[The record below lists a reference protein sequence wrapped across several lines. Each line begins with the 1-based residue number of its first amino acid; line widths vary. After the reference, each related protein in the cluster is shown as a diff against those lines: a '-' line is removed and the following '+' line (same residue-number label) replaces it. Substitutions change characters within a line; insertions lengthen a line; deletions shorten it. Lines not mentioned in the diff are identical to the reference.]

1 LSTLDQI
8 SERPPRFAEWL
19 MKPLRVNSAE
29 YLKIALAAVMIN
41 LFALAS
47 SLFTMTVYNRVLP
60 NNATSSLIALSIGL
74 CILLLFDFVIKILR
88 GYFIDVAGADVD
100 RVVGGT
106 VFDRLLAIRMD
117 QRRGSTGG
125 LASMLRELETLRD
138 FFTSATLTAI
148 VDVPFIFI
156 TLTVIAIIG
165 GWLVMVPLIL
175 IPIVVAVGLLT
186 QPTMDRLSSRML
198 GQAMLKQSVLIE
210 TIGAL
215 EMIKTMNAGALLK
228 RRWSDA
234 VDHHARTSML
244 QRLVANVG
252 VTVAGTGQQI
262 AYAAVVVFG
271 VGMIAKNDLT
281 MGGLIACSILGGRA
295 VAPLT
300 QIASLLSRLTAT
312 RTAYQQINGL
322 MNTLV
327 EGNPTSAI
335 KFDRIQGHIEFKN
348 VEFSYPGAAEKALD
362 GVSFTISPGEKVG
375 LLGRIGSGKST
386 VARLIVG
393 LYPPSEGLVMVD
405 GTEIRQLDPANL
417 RKHIGVV
424 PQDTVLLSGSVR
436 DNIKLDRDAVD
447 DTELLRASSLSGTHD
462 FMGRLAN
469 GYDLTLSD
477 RGESLSGG
485 QRQSIAVARAVAGR
499 PSVLLLDEPTSAM
512 DNQSEAMLIRR
523 LAEEM
528 KDRTVIIV
536 THRLPLL
543 NLVSRII
550 VLDQGKILMDGPR
563 DEVLKRITTTP
574 GKAGA

>member
-1 LSTLDQI
+1 
-8 SERPPRFAEWL
+8 
-19 MKPLRVNSAE
+19 MKPLRANTGE
-29 YLKIALAAVMIN
+29 YVKIAIAAIMIN

-60 NNATSSLIALSIGL
+60 NNATSSLIALSVGFG
-74 CILLLFDFVIKILR
+74 ILLVFDFVLKLLR

-106 VFDRLLAIRMD
+106 VFNQLLAIRMD
-117 QRRGSTGG
+117 QKRGSTGG

-148 VDVPFIFI
+148 VDLPFIVI

-165 GWLVMVPLIL
+165 GWLVMVPMAL
-175 IPIVVAVGLLT
+175 IPVVILVGLVT

-215 EMIKTMNAGALLK
+215 EMVKMMNAGDLLK

-234 VDHHARTSML
+234 VDHHARTSMM
-244 QRLVANVG
+244 QRLVANIG

-262 AYAAVVVFG
+262 AYAAVVIFG

-281 MGGLIACSILGGRA
+281 MGGLIACSILAGRA

-312 RTAYQQINGL
+312 KTAYQQLDGL
-322 MNTLV
+322 MTTPV
-327 EGNPTSAI
+327 EGNPDSAI
-335 KFDRIQGHIEFKN
+335 KFDRIKGHIEFKN
-348 VEFSYPGAAEKALD
+348 VVFSYPGAAEKALD
-362 GVSFTISPGEKVG
+362 GVSFTISPGEKVA

-386 VARLIVG
+386 VARLIAG
-393 LYPPSEGLVMVD
+393 LYPPAEGLVMID
-405 GTEIRQLDPANL
+405 GTEIRQLDPATL

-436 DNIKLDRDAVD
+436 ENIKLDRAAVD
-447 DTELLRASSLSGTHD
+447 DTELLRAASLSGTHD

-469 GYDLTLSD
+469 GYDLTLTD

-499 PSVLLLDEPTSAM
+499 PSVLMLDEPSSAM

-523 LAEEM
+523 LAEEV
-528 KDRTVIIV
+528 KDRTIVIV
-536 THRLPLL
+536 THRMPLL

-550 VLDQGKILMDGPR
+550 VLDQGKVLMDGPR
-563 DEVLKRITTTP
+563 DEILKRISTNP
-574 GKAGA
+574 GKQGT